1 MAGAAVTARR
11 LQAGAVV
18 PPPGVARAAQQ
29 VVLVASALHLVQEEG
44 HALRRPITVTQV
56 HAVAAGPETR
66 RIQQALLS
74 SSEHP
79 THLHAD
85 RRAINKN
92 SSILFLNVEYCKYKG
107 T

>member
-44 HALRRPITVTQV
+44 HARRRPITVTQV

-66 RIQQALLS
+66 RIQQARCRHRNIPHIYTLTD
-74 SSEHP
+74 EQ
-79 THLHAD
+79 
-85 RRAINKN
+85 
-92 SSILFLNVEYCKYKG
+92 
-107 T
+107 